1 MARSF
6 LLLLVALWLSNVP
19 RAHAQSPVQASCR
32 DDYAGMIDGN
42 VVQPEPANVKI
53 DTNCTIRNYPGGMST
68 NFSFDSLRPLSH
80 HVRGHATRRSREQLR
95 PQARRSHTAEWLSFI
110 ERRSQGAARDAR

>member
-42 VVQPEPANVKI
+42 VVQPEPANV
-53 DTNCTIRNYPGGMST
+53 
-68 NFSFDSLRPLSH
+68 
-80 HVRGHATRRSREQLR
+80 
-95 PQARRSHTAEWLSFI
+95 
-110 ERRSQGAARDAR
+110 